1 MRKLCQWKG
10 VEIIE
15 GEVCPDHIHIMVSIP
30 PKMSVSNREFW
41 CKGYYVDTAGKNTKG
56 IKAYIANQLKQDREN
71 NQLSIFDSRD
81 PFTGN

>member
-1 MRKLCQWKG
+1 
-10 VEIIE
+10 
-15 GEVCPDHIHIMVSIP
+15 
-30 PKMSVSNREFW
+30 MSVSNREFW
-41 CKGYYVDTAGKNTKG
+41 FKGYYVDTAGKNTKG